1 MVSLIQIGDQMTD
14 IKFYLIEKATDQVM
28 ADLADWNLN
37 IIRDA
42 LAFYFASM
50 TEEEIMEVIK

>member
-1 MVSLIQIGDQMTD
+1 MNQE
-14 IKFYLIEKATDQVM
+14 KFYLVETATNQVM
-28 ADLADWNLN
+28 SDLADWNLN

-50 TEEEIMEVIK
+50 TEQEIKEITHA

>member
-1 MVSLIQIGDQMTD
+1 MTD
-14 IKFYLIEKATDQVM
+14 TKFRLVEKATDQVM
-28 ADLADWNLN
+28 SSLEDWNLN

-50 TEEEIMEVIK
+50 TEEEIHELVCD